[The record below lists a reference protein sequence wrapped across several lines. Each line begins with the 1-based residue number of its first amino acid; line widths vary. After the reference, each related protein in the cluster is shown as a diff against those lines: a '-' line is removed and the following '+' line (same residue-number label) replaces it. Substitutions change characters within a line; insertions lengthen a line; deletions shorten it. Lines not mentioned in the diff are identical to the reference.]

1 MTLFGTQRI
10 NEAGHLEIGG
20 CDTVQLAAEFGTPL
34 YVVDEALVRS
44 NCRQYID
51 SFRQHLPAAEIAY
64 AGKALLNLAMCR
76 IMDEEG
82 MALDTASEG
91 ELYTALQANFPPERI
106 KLHGNF
112 KKESL
117 IRMALESGVGR
128 IVADSLEELRDLS
141 RIAGEMGKT
150 AHLLLRIAPGIKAST
165 HAKIMT
171 GQEDTK
177 FGLGIRDTAPDGI
190 RLALEL
196 PNLQLHGFHCHI
208 GSQILD
214 TDGFRRAVDVMVEF
228 CAAVK
233 AEFGFEAEQ
242 LDLGGGLGI
251 RYQEDDIPPTVAE
264 LAQILA
270 GTLKQSCASRGIKLP
285 ELSLEPGRSIVGE
298 AGTTLYT
305 IGVIKHIPG
314 VRTYVSVDG
323 GLSDNPRP
331 VMYDALYRALI
342 ANKADQEPT
351 SEGLRVSGAHC
362 ETDMLIPEI
371 ALAPPESG
379 DILAVLGTGAY
390 NYAMASN
397 YNRFPRPA
405 MVLVH
410 DGQADLITA
419 REQLPDLLRQDVLPE
434 RLK

>member
-10 NEAGHLEIGG
+10 NQAGHLEIGG
-20 CDTVQLAAEFGTPL
+20 CDTVALAAEFGTPL

-44 NCRQYID
+44 NCRQYLD
-51 SFRQHLPAAEIAY
+51 SFRQHLPEVEIAF
-64 AGKALLNLAMCR
+64 AGKSLLNLAICR
-76 IMDEEG
+76 LMDQEG
-82 MALDTASEG
+82 MSLDTASGG
-91 ELYTALQANFPPERI
+91 ELHTALKAGFPPERI

-117 IRMALESGVGR
+117 LRKALESGVGR
-128 IVADSLEELRDLS
+128 IVADSLEELHNLS
-141 RIAGEMGKT
+141 RIAVDMGKT
-150 AHLLLRIAPGIKAST
+150 AHLLLRIAPGVKAST

-177 FGLGIRDTAPDGI
+177 FGLGIRGTAAEGI
-190 RLALEL
+190 RLALQL
-196 PNLQLHGFHCHI
+196 PGLQLHGFHCHI

-214 TDGFRRAVDVMVEF
+214 TDAFRRAVDVMIEF
-228 CAAVK
+228 CAGVK
-233 AEFGFEAEQ
+233 KEHGFEVEQ

-264 LAQILA
+264 LAQVMA
-270 GTLKQSCASRGIKLP
+270 ETLQASCAAHGLRLP
-285 ELSLEPGRSIVGE
+285 ELGLEPGRSIVGE
-298 AGTTLYT
+298 PGTTLYT
-305 IGVIKHIPG
+305 IGVVKHIPG

-331 VMYDALYRALI
+331 VMYEALYRAVI
-342 ANKADQEPT
+342 ANKATVEP
-351 SEGLRVSGAHC
+351 SCEGLRVSGAHC

-371 ALAPPESG
+371 ALAPPDSG
-379 DILAVLGTGAY
+379 DILAVFGTGAY

-397 YNRFPRPA
+397 YNRFTRPA

-410 DGQADLITA
+410 EGQADVIVK
-419 REQLPDLLRQDVLPE
+419 REALDDLLRQDVVPD

>member
-1 MTLFGTQRI
+1 MTLFGTQTI

-20 CDTVQLAAEFGTPL
+20 CDTVELAAQFGTPL
-34 YVVDEALVRS
+34 YVLDEALVRS

-51 SFRQHLPAAEIAY
+51 SFRQHLPAVEIAY

-76 IMDEEG
+76 LMAQEG

-91 ELYTALQANFPPERI
+91 ELYTALQAGFAPERI

-117 IRMALESGVGR
+117 IRMALDSGVGR
-128 IVADSLEELRDLS
+128 IVADSLEELCDLS
-141 RIAGEMGKT
+141 RIAVEMGKT

-177 FGLGIRDTAPDGI
+177 FGLGIRGDAPAGI
-190 RLALEL
+190 KLALEL
-196 PNLQLHGFHCHI
+196 PGLRLHGFHCHI

-214 TDGFRRAVDVMVEF
+214 TDAFRRAVDVMVEF
-228 CAAVK
+228 CAGAK
-233 AEFGFEAEQ
+233 AEHGFVAEQ

-264 LAQILA
+264 LAQIMA
-270 GTLKQSCASRGIKLP
+270 DTLKQSCAAAGIAVP

-331 VMYDALYRALI
+331 VMYEALYRAFI
-342 ANKADQEPT
+342 ANKANEEP
-351 SEGLRVSGAHC
+351 SVEGLRVSGAHC

-371 ALAPPESG
+371 ALAQPESG

-397 YNRFPRPA
+397 YNRFTRPA

-410 DGQADLITA
+410 NGEADVIVK
-419 REQLPDLLRQDVLPE
+419 REALDDLLRQDVLPE